1 MEKFA
6 NKKVVLA
13 VSGGIAAYKAAD
25 VASWLTKNGAQVH
38 CVLTKAATEF
48 VSPFGF
54 AVFNRSSCG
63 AG

>member
-13 VSGGIAAYKAAD
+13 ISGGIAAYKAAD

-38 CVLTKAATEF
+38 CVLTKADGICFA
-48 VSPFGF
+48 VGF
-54 AVFNRSSCG
+54 AVFNWSSCG

>member
-13 VSGGIAAYKAAD
+13 ISGGIAAYKAAD

-38 CVLTKAATEF
+38 CVLTKAATEL
-48 VSPFGF
+48 
-54 AVFNRSSCG
+54 
-63 AG
+63 

>member
-48 VSPFGF
+48 VSPL
-54 AVFNRSSCG
+54 VCSL
-63 AG
+63 